1 MSVAPSKAEA
11 AMEYRVEVRGNWLV
25 VECLSEECR
34 LERLRVEYVVAPLSY
49 DKPEPRGAERRRV
62 VEVLRFPEA
71 LPRGAALR
79 LRLRDVERVEKVCVE
94 AGGVVK
100 CYQV

>member
-1 MSVAPSKAEA
+1 MSVAPSEAEA

-25 VECLSEECR
+25 IECLSEECR
-34 LERLRVEYVVAPLSY
+34 LERLRVEYVVGPLAY

-62 VEVLRFPEA
+62 VELLQFPRV
-71 LPRGAALR
+71 LPRGAAIR
-79 LRLRDVERVEKVCVE
+79 LRLRDAERVEKVCVE
-94 AGGVVK
+94 VGGLVK